1 MSETLRLHRVLAT
14 SPDRLYRAFLEADA
28 LVCWLPPHGYA
39 CTVHELDAR
48 VGGRHSLSFRNFST
62 GETHSF
68 GGEYLELVPGERIV
82 YTDNFEDPHI
92 PGETRVTVMLRA
104 VSCGTEMTI
113 EQAGLPEMFPL
124 DACYLGWQQSVEK
137 LIAFLGPNLGE

>member
-1 MSETLRLHRVLAT
+1 
-14 SPDRLYRAFLEADA
+14 
-28 LVCWLPPHGYA
+28 
-39 CTVHELDAR
+39 
-48 VGGRHSLSFRNFST
+48 
-62 GETHSF
+62 
-68 GGEYLELVPGERIV
+68 
-82 YTDNFEDPHI
+82 
-92 PGETRVTVMLRA
+92 MLRA